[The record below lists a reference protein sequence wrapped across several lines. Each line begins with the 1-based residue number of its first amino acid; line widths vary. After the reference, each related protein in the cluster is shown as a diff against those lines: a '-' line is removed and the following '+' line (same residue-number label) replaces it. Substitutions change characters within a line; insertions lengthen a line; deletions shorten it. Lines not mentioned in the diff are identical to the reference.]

1 MATLGSGEGIAKQYA
16 YRDAKTKE
24 IVTVTDTLLFNDT
37 EIESV
42 EALAKRG
49 GSSLMSQWRKTFT
62 GEQLGFGYADPKHRI
77 PVRDHKYRFCQILG
91 IQPELAEW
99 LLTGTQAAAGTPQRI
114 LWAPV
119 VYPDMPRP
127 TDLPAW
133 PGQKKLPAWPSP
145 AGESRV
151 RFRCGGSVDKP
162 TDENLLREHELK
174 VPSEVETIVR
184 EARWRF
190 HRGKVDD
197 LSGHS
202 TLTRL
207 KVAAGLMW
215 LDGHTDAISL
225 EDWELAGVVMQ
236 ISDQTRAEIQ
246 DTLSDRRKRTDIARG
261 RSDAVREIAKAGV
274 IGEEKIARIADGIR
288 RKLRDKNGQSVRNV
302 KKWFRSDD
310 REYVDPALERLVAV
324 GDVELEPIE
333 YKGNPGHIVWLK
345 EGR

>member
-1 MATLGSGEGIAKQYA
+1 
-16 YRDAKTKE
+16 
-24 IVTVTDTLLFNDT
+24 
-37 EIESV
+37 
-42 EALAKRG
+42 
-49 GSSLMSQWRKTFT
+49 MSQWRKTFT

-127 TDLPAW
+127 RICRRGRDRRNFRHGRP
-133 PGQKKLPAWPSP
+133 QR
-145 AGESRV
+145 GESRAQIQAAADLSISPPTKTCCASTSSRCLV
-151 RFRCGGSVDKP
+151 R
-162 TDENLLREHELK
+162 LK
-174 VPSEVETIVR
+174 R
-184 EARWRF
+184 LCARRAARF
-190 HRGKVDD
+190 HHGKVDD

-310 REYVDPALERLVAV
+310 REYVDPALARLVAV